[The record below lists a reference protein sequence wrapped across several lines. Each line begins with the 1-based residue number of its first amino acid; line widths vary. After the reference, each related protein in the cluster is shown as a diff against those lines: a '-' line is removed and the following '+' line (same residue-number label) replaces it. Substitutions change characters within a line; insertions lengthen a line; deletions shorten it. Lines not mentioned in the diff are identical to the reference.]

1 MMATESFAPSDPVL
15 KALLEQRPVVAIVG
29 ASIHPERPSHQIMA
43 GLIEQGYDVIP
54 VHPEY
59 LEVLG
64 RRAYPDLA
72 AIPRHVELVDVFR
85 RADAT
90 PGIARQAVAAGA
102 GVLWLQTGVI
112 NAEAGRIAAAAG
124 LVVVMDRCLEVE
136 HHRLIGHRFP
146 APPTGGG

>member
-1 MMATESFAPSDPVL
+1 MSTESFTPSDEVL
-15 KALLEQRPVVAIVG
+15 KALLERRPVVAIVG

-54 VHPEY
+54 VHPDY
-59 LEVLG
+59 AEVLG

-72 AIPRHVELVDVFR
+72 SIPRHVDLVDVFR

-90 PGIARQAVAAGA
+90 PGIAREAVAAGA
-102 GVLWLQTGVI
+102 GVLWLQSGVI

-136 HHRLIGHRFP
+136 HHRLIGRRFLGAP
-146 APPTGGG
+146 ASSG